1 MLSYLKS
8 EFYRLRHNQGSYLFI
23 AVCSILLLS
32 SNIVLLAVKA
42 TEPSFPYATTYFA
55 FSSFYSSIMIVFF
68 LCIAVAASAF
78 GNEHSEHTMKNSI
91 SYGISR
97 ENIYLGK
104 LIVEVVYAMIAFVII
119 TAVDIGSAYLLLENS
134 GIENLIMLFR
144 SCFVVLPL
152 LLCAIAVTNFFLF
165 LLESNG
171 TAIGAVVGLL
181 LAVPLVSNFLGMKFR
196 VFTELS
202 KFMPNNLITRISYDY
217 KKLEMTLP
225 WNGISGYYYYWL
237 IGIAE
242 LIIITM
248 LGVILFKK
256 KEVK

>member
-8 EFYRLRHNQGSYLFI
+8 EFYRLRYNEGGYLFI
-23 AVCSILLLS
+23 AVCSLLLLS
-32 SNIVLLAVKA
+32 SNIVLFAVKA
-42 TEPSFPYATTYFA
+42 SEPTFPYATTYFA

-68 LCIAVAASAF
+68 LCISVATSVF
-78 GNEHSEHTMKNSI
+78 GNEHSNHTMKNSI
-91 SYGISR
+91 SYGINR
-97 ENIYLGK
+97 NTIYLGK

-134 GIENLIMLFR
+134 GIENLMMLFK
-144 SCFVVLPL
+144 SCFVVMPL

-171 TAIGAVVGLL
+171 AAIGAVVGVL
-181 LAVPLVSNFLGMKFR
+181 LALPLVSNFLGMKFR

-202 KFMPNNLITRISYDY
+202 KFMPYNMITKINYDY
-217 KKLEMTLP
+217 DKLEMILP
-225 WNGISGYYYYWL
+225 WSGISGYYYYWI
-237 IGIAE
+237 IGIIE
-242 LIIITM
+242 IIIISAI
-248 LGVILFKK
+248 GVFLFQK